1 MFSSHWC
8 LKNVVWNVCLKYTAN
23 IDVLDREMCCAKKVE
38 TSVSSNKITAFCK
51 NENNKQEVEKS
62 PQLFN
67 RQQLFN
73 YGKNESLCG
82 SNKMGWKGRSPT
94 IDFETFVHLIAA

>member
-38 TSVSSNKITAFCK
+38 TSVSSNKITVFCN
-51 NENNKQEVEKS
+51 NENNKQEVESLHSYSTDNNYSITEKTKVFVEAIKWDEKEG
-62 PQLFN
+62 L
-67 RQQLFN
+67 RQ
-73 YGKNESLCG
+73 
-82 SNKMGWKGRSPT
+82 
-94 IDFETFVHLIAA
+94 

>member
-1 MFSSHWC
+1 MLHRNKLKCFFPKELYFLKLFGMYVFLSLMFD
-8 LKNVVWNVCLKYTAN
+8 K
-23 IDVLDREMCCAKKVE
+23 CCVKCVFEKKVE

-82 SNKMGWKGRSPT
+82 SNKMG
-94 IDFETFVHLIAA
+94 